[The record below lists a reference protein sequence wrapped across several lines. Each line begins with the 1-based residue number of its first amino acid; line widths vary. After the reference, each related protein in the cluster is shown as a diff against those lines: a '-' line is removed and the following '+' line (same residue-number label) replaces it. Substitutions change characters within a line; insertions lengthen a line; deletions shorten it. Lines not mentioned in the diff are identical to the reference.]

1 MTKSYKMIIKQ
12 NFQARRSANDVSKNN
27 FIFDNELEW
36 TLSPIES
43 IFIIYIFMVYN
54 MLENN
59 GADKSDLSTNN
70 GEVIFA

>member
-1 MTKSYKMIIKQ
+1 MSRKIIL
-12 NFQARRSANDVSKNN
+12 FY
-27 FIFDNELEW
+27 NELEW

-43 IFIIYIFMVYN
+43 ISTIYIFMVYN

-59 GADKSDLSTNN
+59 GADKSGLSTNN